1 LDRERLK
8 RRLDE
13 NSRML
18 QMLSG
23 AQNLRRGI
31 ISRNKELQ
39 AIVGCM
45 HLKRYMLNSTLGDS
59 KEILLSLGE
68 GDPQRLP
75 GESDI

>member
-1 LDRERLK
+1 
-8 RRLDE
+8 
-13 NSRML
+13 
-18 QMLSG
+18 
-23 AQNLRRGI
+23 
-31 ISRNKELQ
+31 
-39 AIVGCM
+39 M